1 MGLRSSGN
9 MANTAA
15 MGAAT
20 GGMGP
25 LVGTGLN
32 IAGGLVTGL
41 MSEGAS
47 DELRAA
53 IENQEIVSLEDRIA
67 QYQQYKQQGLL
78 TPEME
83 AEILAKDTALAN
95 VVSDPQYKQAEVEAL
110 TRMTRIGREG
120 MLLGDQAEL
129 AKQREET
136 GAQLRGAQQAV
147 MQNRA
152 ARGLAGSGDELAMQM
167 ANAQAAATQQA
178 QADRDVAAQAQA
190 RRLEAISRAGS
201 MAGQMSEK
209 EYGRAANVAKSRD
222 LIEQFNV
229 QNRGGVQQR
238 NVGSRNVAQQANLSE
253 KQRIA
258 DQNTQLQHRQEEQ
271 KIAARQAIA
280 AQKNLRNQQLG
291 QMSKEQQLAEAEA
304 VGGAISSTGK
314 MIGGM

>member
-1 MGLRSSGN
+1 MGLR
-9 MANTAA
+9 TAGSA
-15 MGAAT
+15 AAT

-32 IAGGLVTGL
+32 IVGGLVTAG
-41 MSEGAS
+41 MSEGAG
-47 DELRAA
+47 DELRGA
-53 IENQEIVSLEDRIA
+53 IEGQEIVSLEDRIA

-83 AEILAKDTALAN
+83 AEILAKDSQLAQ
-95 VVSDPQYKQAEVEAL
+95 VVADPQYKQAQIEAL
-110 TRMTRIGREG
+110 TRMSRIGREG
-120 MLLGDQAEL
+120 MLLSDQTEL

-152 ARGLAGSGDELAMQM
+152 ARGLAGGGDELAMQM

-178 QADRDVAAQAQA
+178 QADRDIAAQSQA
-190 RRLEAISRAGS
+190 RRLEAISRTGN
-201 MAGQMSEK
+201 MAGEMSNQ
-209 EYGRAANVAKSRD
+209 EYGRAANVAKARD
-222 LIEQFNV
+222 AIEAFNV
-229 QNRGGVQQR
+229 QNRTGTQQR
-238 NVGSRNVAQQANLSE
+238 NIGSRNVAQQANLSE

-258 DQNTQLQHRQEEQ
+258 DQNTGLQHKQEEQ

-280 AQKNLRNQQLG
+280 AQKNLRAQQLG
-291 QMSKEQQLAEAEA
+291 QMTKEQQLGEAEA

-314 MIGGM
+314 MIGGF